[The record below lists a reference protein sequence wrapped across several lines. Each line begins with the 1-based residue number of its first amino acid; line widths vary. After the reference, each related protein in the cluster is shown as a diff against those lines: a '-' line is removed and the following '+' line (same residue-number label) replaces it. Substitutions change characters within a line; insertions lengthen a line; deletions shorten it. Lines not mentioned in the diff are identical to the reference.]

1 MRFPCGRPMDPE
13 MKKKILVYCQH
24 VLGIGHLGRMA
35 ALLKELHACE
45 VTLILGGPKAQIAFP
60 RNIRIVQ
67 LPGLQMD
74 AEFSGLQPVDEGAS
88 LAEIKEQRKELLV
101 GLVDSLQPDL
111 LLIELFPF
119 GRCGFRFELDP
130 LLDHVREQ
138 LPACR
143 VVCSVRDIL
152 VERDNRI
159 KFEQRAVE
167 RLNRF
172 FDLLLIHADPEVIK
186 LDQTFSRLDDIT
198 ISIQYTGY
206 IAGKSEHEAGVRLR
220 RSLELDKEEHLVV
233 VSAGS
238 GSVGYRLLE
247 SALVAHV
254 VQVRKQGQH
263 LRLQLFSGPYLK
275 EEHFSRLLDLAGPG
289 AVVER
294 FTDRFSDW
302 LAAAD
307 LSISMGG
314 YNTTMNVV
322 AAGCP
327 ALIFPFSQN
336 REQGLRAE
344 FLSARIPVEILEKRD
359 LLPERLA
366 EKMVGMLEQ
375 KKYEPE
381 ISLNGA
387 EQTARLLIQ
396 EASDER

>member
-1 MRFPCGRPMDPE
+1 MNKR
-13 MKKKILVYCQH
+13 KKFFIYCQH
-24 VLGIGHLGRMA
+24 VLGIGHLARMA
-35 ALLKELHACE
+35 ALLKELQAFE
-45 VTLILGGPKAQIAFP
+45 VTLVLGGPESRVVFP
-60 RNIRIVQ
+60 ENIDIVQ

-74 AEFSGLQPVDEGAS
+74 AEFSGLQPVDTGAS
-88 LAEIKEQRKELLV
+88 LAAIKEKRKKILV
-101 GLVDSLQPDL
+101 GLIDSLQPDL

-130 LLDHVREQ
+130 LLSHVHEH
-138 LPACR
+138 LPDCR

-172 FDLLLIHADPEVIK
+172 FDLLLIHADPEIVK
-186 LDQTFSRLDDIT
+186 LDQTFSRMEDIR
-198 ISIQYTGY
+198 IPVQYTGY
-206 IAGKSEHEAGVRLR
+206 IAEKREHEVGVRLR
-220 RSLELDKEEHLVV
+220 ISLGLEPGEQLVV

-238 GSVGYRLLE
+238 GSVGNRLLE
-247 SALVAHV
+247 SALAAYAI
-254 VQVRKQGQH
+254 QVRKHGQK

-275 EEHFSRLLDLAGPG
+275 NEHFSSLLKLAGPG

-336 REQGLRAE
+336 REQRLRAE
-344 FLSARIPVEILEKRD
+344 CLSAQVPVEILEKHD
-359 LLPERLA
+359 LLPERLGK
-366 EKMVGMLEQ
+366 KMEMMLQ
-375 KKYEPE
+375 VKKYSPQV
-381 ISLNGA
+381 SLNGA
-387 EQTARLLIQ
+387 EETSRLLAQ
-396 EASDER
+396 EANYD